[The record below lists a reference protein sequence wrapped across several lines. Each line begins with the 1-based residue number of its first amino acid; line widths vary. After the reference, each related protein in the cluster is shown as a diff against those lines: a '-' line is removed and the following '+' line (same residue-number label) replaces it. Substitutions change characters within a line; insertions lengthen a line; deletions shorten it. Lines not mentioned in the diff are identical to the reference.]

1 MIPAAFEYSRA
12 SSVDE
17 ASKLLDKYGDDA
29 KVLAG
34 GHSLIPLM
42 RLRLAQPTALV
53 DINGI
58 KGLDQIKVEGSKV
71 HIGALVRHVQIQNS
85 DVLKDKLPI
94 LAEVAGEVGDNQVR
108 NMGTM
113 GGVIA
118 HADAAGD
125 YPTIALMLDAEIVTN
140 KRKIHAK
147 DFFKDLF
154 TTPLATNEIVTEVVF
169 PVADGPHKYIKFRRR
184 LFDWAIVGAA
194 PTDSTHRVTFGP
206 ARNTRSTWRE
216 CSPRGPYNKRA
227 EGPVLFDWMT
237 APASIDDV
245 ERRLRERRYIGDR
258 GLATSIFLALK
269 LEKPLFIEGE
279 AGVGKTEAAKVMAE
293 VLDARL
299 IRLQCY
305 EGIDL
310 AHAVYEWN
318 YPRQLLHIR
327 LLGEGEDRRTAERE
341 IFSSEFLLRRP
352 LLDAIDNDDPTPPV
366 LLIDE
371 IDRSDEEFEAF
382 LLELLS
388 DFQIS
393 IPEIGTI
400 KAKKPPFVVITSNR
414 TREVHDALKRRCL
427 YHWIDYPDLEKEVE
441 IVRARAPEAAD
452 GLAREV
458 AALVQGLRT
467 MELYK
472 VPGVAETLDWA
483 RSLAALGA
491 TRIDASLVDATL
503 GSALKYQEDLERI
516 RQQVPALVERAR
528 GA

>member
-1 MIPAAFEYSRA
+1 
-12 SSVDE
+12 
-17 ASKLLDKYGDDA
+17 LD
-29 KVLAG
+29 VTAG
-34 GHSLIPLM
+34 
-42 RLRLAQPTALV
+42 
-53 DINGI
+53 
-58 KGLDQIKVEGSKV
+58 
-71 HIGALVRHVQIQNS
+71 
-85 DVLKDKLPI
+85 
-94 LAEVAGEVGDNQVR
+94 
-108 NMGTM
+108 
-113 GGVIA
+113 
-118 HADAAGD
+118 
-125 YPTIALMLDAEIVTN
+125 YPTTIE
-140 KRKIHAK
+140 
-147 DFFKDLF
+147 
-154 TTPLATNEIVTEVVF
+154 
-169 PVADGPHKYIKFRRR
+169 
-184 LFDWAIVGAA
+184 
-194 PTDSTHRVTFGP
+194 
-206 ARNTRSTWRE
+206 
-216 CSPRGPYNKRA
+216 
-227 EGPVLFDWMT
+227 
-237 APASIDDV
+237 DV
-245 ERRLRERRYIGDR
+245 ESRLRERKYIGDR

-279 AGVGKTEAAKVMAE
+279 AGVGKTEAAKVMAD
-293 VLDARL
+293 VLGARL

-327 LLGEGEDRRTAERE
+327 LMGEGEDRRVAERE

-388 DFQIS
+388 DFQVS

-400 KAKKPPFVVITSNR
+400 KAKRAPFVVITSNR

-458 AALVQGLRT
+458 AGLVQGLRS
-467 MELYK
+467 MDLYK

-491 TRIDASLVDATL
+491 TSIDPSLVNATL
-503 GSALKYQEDLERI
+503 GSALKYQEDLERVREQI
-516 RQQVPALVERAR
+516 PSLVERAR

>member
-1 MIPAAFEYSRA
+1 
-12 SSVDE
+12 V
-17 ASKLLDKYGDDA
+17 
-29 KVLAG
+29 
-34 GHSLIPLM
+34 
-42 RLRLAQPTALV
+42 TT
-53 DINGI
+53 GI
-58 KGLDQIKVEGSKV
+58 
-71 HIGALVRHVQIQNS
+71 
-85 DVLKDKLPI
+85 
-94 LAEVAGEVGDNQVR
+94 
-108 NMGTM
+108 
-113 GGVIA
+113 
-118 HADAAGD
+118 
-125 YPTIALMLDAEIVTN
+125 
-140 KRKIHAK
+140 
-147 DFFKDLF
+147 
-154 TTPLATNEIVTEVVF
+154 
-169 PVADGPHKYIKFRRR
+169 
-184 LFDWAIVGAA
+184 
-194 PTDSTHRVTFGP
+194 
-206 ARNTRSTWRE
+206 
-216 CSPRGPYNKRA
+216 
-227 EGPVLFDWMT
+227 
-237 APASIDDV
+237 PASIEEV
-245 ERRLRERRYIGDR
+245 EARLRERQYIGDR

-279 AGVGKTEAAKVMAE
+279 AGVGKTEAAKVMAD
-293 VLDARL
+293 VLGARL

-327 LLGEGEDRRTAERE
+327 LLGEKDDRRIAERE
-341 IFSSEFLLRRP
+341 IFSPEFLLRRP

-388 DFQIS
+388 DFQVS

-400 KAKKPPFVVITSNR
+400 KAKKAPLVVITSNR

-458 AALVQGLRT
+458 AALVQGLRG
-467 MELYK
+467 MDLYK

-491 TRIDASLVDATL
+491 TRIDPALVDATL
-503 GSALKYQEDLERI
+503 GAALKYQEDLERI
-516 RQQVPALVERAR
+516 REQVPAMVEKAR